1 MRPTPGHSIRSAAFA
16 AMLAFSAVER
26 VGAQL
31 GDSSCAYDRCAL
43 NIVPRLFALDVVRG
57 AREDR
62 VASLAFLLPKRV
74 VPAFA
79 GSEAAEQHAAHA
91 FRLRRTAAVLT
102 DLGLVVVVSAGSRA
116 AATARGRSAASTMTG
131 VGLAMIASSVP
142 IHFAADGELSRAVWE
157 YNRRFGR

>member
-1 MRPTPGHSIRSAAFA
+1 MRSFPEHSIRSAACA
-16 AMLAFSAVER
+16 IVLALCAVNR
-26 VGAQL
+26 AGAQL

-43 NIVPRLFALDVVRG
+43 SIVPRLFALDVVRG

-74 VPAFA
+74 VPAFV
-79 GSEAAEQHAAHA
+79 GSEVAERHAAHA

-102 DLGLVVVVSAGSRA
+102 DLGLVVAVSAGSRA
-116 AATARGRSAASTMTG
+116 AATARGRSTAATMTG
-131 VGLAMIASSVP
+131 VGLAMVASSVP

>member
-1 MRPTPGHSIRSAAFA
+1 
-16 AMLAFSAVER
+16 MLAFSAVER

-116 AATARGRSAASTMTG
+116 AASARGRSAASTMTG